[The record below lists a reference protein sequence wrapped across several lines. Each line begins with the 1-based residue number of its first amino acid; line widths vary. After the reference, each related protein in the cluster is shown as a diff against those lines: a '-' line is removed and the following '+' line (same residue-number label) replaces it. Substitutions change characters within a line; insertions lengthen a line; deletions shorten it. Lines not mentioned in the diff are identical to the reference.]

1 MFIQTLT
8 IPSPLANSRRIEPR
22 KTYNL
27 NSVVREGW
35 LRDLIEEYV
44 SLFKPPNSELFS
56 LLRVEK
62 PIPYVSILEGP
73 DGQIVVLLG
82 ETHRFEC
89 ERQAWL
95 QTVLLKS
102 IPATAI
108 LLEGPG
114 FQVAKQE
121 CIDDAVDQLEVGGGI
136 NSELVK
142 ISSTC
147 LAAVNLAYLYLISTD
162 YDATPRNVI
171 SCVGS
176 AGLSTLVNFIAEQIV
191 GKENSEERLKAWLE
205 FYMSLIKRQF
215 SHQNSIRLYQKSRGV
230 SLFKLRQQLVN
241 YVTEKVK
248 LLEDLVLD
256 LQSTYE
262 IPPKKTYTD
271 IALLLI
277 NANLALR
284 KHDSGLILLPTYDV
298 SHTGDFRF
306 LEEPFLYDGK
316 LKKTWESGAVTMDC
330 YVRILDREEDS
341 TPLNPIQTLILRL
354 RKAHLRSRV
363 RRWLSCRD
371 SVMASTI
378 HQVMSLYCS
387 KDRYELNSTDHIYPT
402 YMYPTGVVLVGF
414 AHVIGIERQLQGSGW
429 RVIAQFSRTP
439 ESMITTINEAL
450 FAQFEASCFNHAR
463 LIGCVKKWLDEWI
476 QH

>member
-1 MFIQTLT
+1 MFFQTLR

-22 KTYNL
+22 KTYNP

-35 LRDLIEEYV
+35 LRELIEEYV
-44 SLFKPPNSELFS
+44 SLFEPPNSELFS
-56 LLRVEK
+56 LLRVNDA
-62 PIPYVSILEGP
+62 IPHVSILQGP
-73 DGQIVVLLG
+73 SDQTVVLLG

-114 FQVAKQE
+114 FKVAKQE
-121 CIDDAVDQLEVGGGI
+121 SVDHAADPLEVGVGEH
-136 NSELVK
+136 SELVK
-142 ISSTC
+142 ISSNC

-162 YDATPRNVI
+162 YDTTPRNII

-191 GKENSEERLKAWLE
+191 GEENSEERLKAWLE
-205 FYMSLIKRQF
+205 FFSGLIEKQF
-215 SHQNSIRLYQKSRGV
+215 SYENSIRLYQKSGGV
-230 SLFKLRQQLVN
+230 SLFKLRQELVN
-241 YVTEKVK
+241 KVTEKVE
-248 LLEDLVLD
+248 LVEDLVLD

-262 IPPKKTYTD
+262 IPPEKTYTD
-271 IALLLI
+271 IALLLL
-277 NANLALR
+277 NASLALR
-284 KHDSGLILLPTYDV
+284 KRQSGLILLPTYDV

-306 LEEPFLYDGK
+306 LEEPFLYDDE
-316 LKKTWESGAVTMDC
+316 LKKTWESGAITLD
-330 YVRILDREEDS
+330 YYLRILDREENS
-341 TPLNPIQTLILRL
+341 TSLILKPILRL
-354 RKAHLRSRV
+354 RKTHLRSRL

-387 KDRYELNSTDHIYPT
+387 KNRYKRNSTDHIYPT

-439 ESMITTINEAL
+439 ESTITTINEAL

-463 LIGCVKKWLDEWI
+463 LIGCVKKWLDEWV
-476 QH
+476 QY